1 MATLHLQMVSYQVCL
16 ARERKLTT
24 LDMTSNESTWLHSAT
39 VLKAVTRVTR
49 SQAVREN
56 KDPPYGLLALLVI
69 GLYESAYTGA
79 ALTLNLTL
87 PS

>member
-1 MATLHLQMVSYQVCL
+1 MVSYRVCL

-24 LDMTSNESTWLHSAT
+24 LGMTSNESTWLRTTAD
-39 VLKAVTRVTR
+39 LKAVTRVTR
-49 SQAVREN
+49 SQAVCEN
-56 KDPPYGLLALLVI
+56 DDSPYGLLASLAI
-69 GLYESAYTGA
+69 ALYRPAYMGA

>member
-1 MATLHLQMVSYQVCL
+1 MVSYQVCL

-24 LDMTSNESTWLHSAT
+24 PGMTSNESTWLHTTAD
-39 VLKAVTRVTR
+39 LKAITRVIR
-49 SQAVREN
+49 SQAVWEN
-56 KDPPYGLLALLVI
+56 EDLPYGLLALLVI
-69 GLYESAYTGA
+69 ALYGPAYMGA